1 MSINFR
7 SISFFN
13 IRGQYFANTR
23 GMHDNVA
30 AALEESGKPRVIPIL
45 VACPR
50 KDALATIT
58 FLLDRVLRLAL

>member
-1 MSINFR
+1 
-7 SISFFN
+7 
-13 IRGQYFANTR
+13 
-23 GMHDNVA
+23 MHDNVA